1 MQEIALISRKIY
13 TAGTN
18 FTRPPVVT
26 VATNLNSVC
35 SIFSRG
41 QNYQNLVIVLK
52 IIIHPVILLDYQKHD
67 KSFSQGS
74 TWTTTSGGKAERFH
88 RESSF
93 AIWFKFWILNLIL
106 HQFYNN
112 VSQVLQV
119 VDFDANSTSY
129 LSYCWCQIR
138 LGAGVPLHRNQR
150 ARLSRQRM
158 LSSE

>member
-1 MQEIALISRKIY
+1 MQIMWEIAFFRANLHSWYKFY
-13 TAGTN
+13 TTAG
-18 FTRPPVVT
+18 RDGRDKSQLCLKHILSGPK
-26 VATNLNSVC
+26 LSK
-35 SIFSRG
+35 S
-41 QNYQNLVIVLK
+41 LVIVLK

-112 VSQVLQV
+112 VSQVL
-119 VDFDANSTSY
+119 
-129 LSYCWCQIR
+129 
-138 LGAGVPLHRNQR
+138 
-150 ARLSRQRM
+150 
-158 LSSE
+158 